1 MPKGGHGKLKG
12 TGVGGTVELRAGQ
25 AGEAPHKGMP
35 KELLDDRK
43 RIPRHAQI
51 YLGTG
56 LVGYK
61 AQVS

>member
-1 MPKGGHGKLKG
+1 M
-12 TGVGGTVELRAGQ
+12 ELRAGQ